1 MTNSSES
8 RNREIHREE
17 IERYGENPEKNLRR
31 LRNLR
36 ISFLFTAFII
46 FTLYLLTLASAP
58 VFGDPSEYTVVANQL
73 GFAHP
78 PGYAFIT
85 LLGKLAQTLIPFGAV
100 SQRMHF
106 LAALSALAASLFAF
120 GTIGTIGKH
129 NSQFTIHNSLFII
142 IPAIFT
148 ALLIATSAD
157 IWQHAIHA
165 NPHILTAAFL
175 MANLFFLTKFWAEN
189 SKPVLS
195 NGEGLAEGQG
205 GKTANLQTSKLAH
218 PKWLFAFALTLGL
231 GLTHHPLTVM
241 AWPAYGLFILIV
253 RPSIWKEWRTLLGMV
268 LCGLLGLT
276 VWLYFP
282 LRSATTPFGPTDLN
296 TLDGFL
302 NYILARGL
310 SESLP
315 FYGLADVGERT
326 AVFWTLLRLQYSLPV
341 IFLGVVGFGWLIFG
355 GRLALSHVEG
365 VAKLQGGRVKFRES
379 LKPLAIL
386 YGLALVGN
394 YAFVMNLRVQ
404 DIMAY
409 LLGIFMLLGLMA
421 GIGLY
426 GLLVSLHLLFQRK
439 NIENAQRLVWLL
451 AAALFLLGPV
461 LQMARNGPRI
471 SLRDYTAAQDYVD
484 AMFTRF
490 AGSGEGAVLLNDWE
504 HMTPI
509 WYNQYVNGRFP
520 LPADVTPKL
529 VSTGAANPWLENV
542 IANLPGG
549 PVYLSNYRREIV
561 DFGFRLRPVGPFYQ
575 VIDIGSDLQFTLP
588 PALTPVEATG
598 EEISVVGYG
607 LPETAVSAGD
617 YIPLTLAFTTPVTP
631 THYYVPELHVGDLN
645 YTFTTDSHQ
654 LTPTYTPNEIVV
666 EAFDFALPHDL
677 PSGDYPVTLN
687 LKNLSTDTTVPL
699 NLDLGTLTVTGLDH
713 PIRTDHLLANFR
725 QRVGLV
731 AAKANGSQAPWDVEH
746 APQVQPGDTLKIT
759 LTWESL
765 APAEESYTIF
775 IHLIDAANQPV
786 AGLDYTPLG
795 GSMPTHLWIPKWLPG
810 QTMLDPYRLPVPENL
825 APGTYYL
832 EVGLYE
838 MVGGRRLHISEA
850 AGNLAGDRFILGAV
864 VVE

>member
-1 MTNSSES
+1 MTNSS
-8 RNREIHREE
+8 NEE
-17 IERYGENPEKNLRR
+17 TKIKGLKIGGKTFNLQSPIFI
-31 LRNLR
+31 LL
-36 ISFLFTAFII
+36 LTAALILL
-46 FTLYLLTLASAP
+46 LYLLTLASAP
-58 VFGDPSEYTVVANQL
+58 VFGDPTEYTVVANQL

-85 LLGKLAQTLIPFGAV
+85 LLGKLTQTLIPLGEI

-106 LAALSALAASLFAF
+106 LAALSSLTAALFAF
-120 GTIGTIGKH
+120 GTVYTIAKK
-129 NSQFTIHNSLFII
+129 NSKFIPHPSSFII
-142 IPAIFT
+142 LSAAFT

-165 NPHILTAAFL
+165 NPHILTATFL
-175 MANLFFLTKFWAEN
+175 MANLFFLTKFWEQSGKVAE
-189 SKPVLS
+189 L
-195 NGEGLAEGQG
+195 QG
-205 GKTANLQTSKLAH
+205 GKAA
-218 PKWLFAFALTLGL
+218 KWLFVFAFTLGL
-231 GLTHHPLTVM
+231 GITHHPLTVM

-282 LRSATTPFGPTDLN
+282 LRSPSTPFGPTDLN
-296 TLDGFL
+296 TLEGFL

-315 FYGLADVGERT
+315 IYGLADLPDRAT
-326 AVFWTLLRLQYSLPV
+326 VFWTILRLQYSLPIV
-341 IFLGVVGFGWLIFG
+341 FLVLVGFGWLIFG
-355 GRLALSHVEG
+355 GK
-365 VAKLQGGRVKFRES
+365 VAELQSGTVRFRES
-379 LKPLAIL
+379 LVPLAIL
-386 YGLALVGN
+386 YGLALLGN

-426 GLLVSLHLLFQRK
+426 GLLVSLHEFFQRK
-439 NIENAQRLVWLL
+439 GTESAEKLIWLL
-451 AAALFLLGPV
+451 LAALFLLGPV
-461 LQMARNGPRI
+461 LQAARNGPRI
-471 SLRDYTAAQDYVD
+471 ALGDYTAAQDYVD
-484 AMFTRF
+484 AIFERF
-490 AGSGEGAVLLNDWE
+490 DGSGEGAVLLNDWE
-504 HMTPI
+504 HTTPI
-509 WYNQYVNGRFP
+509 WYNKYINERWP
-520 LPADVTPKL
+520 DESDVIPKL
-529 VSTGAANPWLENV
+529 VSTGVQNPWLENV
-542 IANLPGG
+542 IENLPGG

-561 DFGFRLRPVGPFYQ
+561 DFGFRLRPVGPFFQ
-575 VIDIGSDLQFTLP
+575 VIDIGSELQFTLP
-588 PALTPVEATG
+588 SELTSVEAVG
-598 EEISVVGYG
+598 EEITVVGYG
-607 LPETAVSAGD
+607 LPETAVSAAD
-617 YIPLTLAFTTPVTP
+617 YIPLTLAFTAPTTP

-654 LTPTYTPNEIVV
+654 LTPTYTPDEIVV
-666 EAFDFALPHDL
+666 EAFDFAIPHDL

-687 LKNLSTDTTVPL
+687 LKNLSTDTTIPL
-699 NLDLGTLTVTGLDH
+699 DLDLGKLTVTEQKY

-731 AAKANGSQAPWDVEH
+731 AAKANGAIAPWNEDQAPH
-746 APQVQPGDTLKIT
+746 VQPGDTLKTT
-759 LTWESL
+759 LTWQSL

-775 IHLIDAANQPV
+775 LHLIDAGNQPV

-810 QTMLDPYRLPVPENL
+810 QTMLDPYRLQVPDNL

-832 EVGLYE
+832 EVGMYE
-838 MVGGRRLHISEA
+838 MVGGRRLHISDQD
-850 AGNLAGDRFILGAV
+850 GNLAGDRTILGAV